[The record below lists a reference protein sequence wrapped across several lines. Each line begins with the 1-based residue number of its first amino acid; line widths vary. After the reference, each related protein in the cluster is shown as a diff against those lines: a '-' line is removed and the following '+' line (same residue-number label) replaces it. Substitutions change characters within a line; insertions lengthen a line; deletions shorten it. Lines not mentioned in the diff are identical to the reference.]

1 MLAADT
7 GRAQTARTSQGRLMS
22 QLFST
27 ELLPASD
34 RIDAW
39 QWNAKQIC
47 GDCRVRLPK
56 TSFHGTIDIRDVGG
70 LRLTR
75 FSSSPLSFS
84 KWPVDSSS
92 PENRFCIVVTQ
103 FAGVRRYEQNGTS
116 VLLQP
121 GDSALVDSASPWS
134 SSCSTDCS
142 RLYLRVPRWILEDRL
157 RRTEIPI
164 AQRIRGNSCDGAALC
179 RLSRSLYEEAG
190 RMGEEEG
197 SVALEAYFEV
207 LAACLGERS
216 HHGPRAVDLRRQIH
230 RYIESHLSESSL
242 GPAEIAASMGISVRH
257 LHRLFLITGSTLG
270 EHIRSRRLRGC
281 RGDLANEGMR
291 GRTITEIAFF
301 WGFSDSAHFSH
312 AFRKA
317 VGISPRAFRAQAL
330 AGNWIQE
337 DCVRDLFH
345 PEMDDLY
352 SDLN

>member
-1 MLAADT
+1 
-7 GRAQTARTSQGRLMS
+7 MS

-47 GDCRVRLPK
+47 GDCRIRLPK
-56 TSFHGTIDIRDVGG
+56 TSFHGTIDIRDIGG

-84 KWPVDSSS
+84 KWPADSS

-103 FAGVRRYEQNGTS
+103 FAGVRRYEQNGAR

-121 GDSALVDSASPWS
+121 GDSTLVDSASPWS

-157 RRTEIPI
+157 RRVDIPI
-164 AQRIRGNSCDGAALC
+164 AQRISGNGREGAALC
-179 RLSRSLYEEAG
+179 RLSKSLYDEAR

-197 SVALEAYFEV
+197 SAALEAYFEV
-207 LAACLGERS
+207 LAACLGEPS
-216 HHGPRAVDLRRQIH
+216 HSGLRAVELRRQIH
-230 RYIESHLSESSL
+230 RYVESHLSESSL
-242 GPAEIAASMGISVRH
+242 GPAEIAASVGISVRH

-270 EHIRSRRLRGC
+270 EHVRSRRLRGC
-281 RGDLANEGMR
+281 RADLANEGMR
-291 GRTITEIAFF
+291 ERTITEIAFF

-312 AFRKA
+312 AFRKEF
-317 VGISPRAFRAQAL
+317 GISPRAFRARTL
-330 AGNWIQE
+330 AGDWMKE
-337 DCVRDLFH
+337 DCPRDLFH
-345 PEMDDLY
+345 AEISDLY